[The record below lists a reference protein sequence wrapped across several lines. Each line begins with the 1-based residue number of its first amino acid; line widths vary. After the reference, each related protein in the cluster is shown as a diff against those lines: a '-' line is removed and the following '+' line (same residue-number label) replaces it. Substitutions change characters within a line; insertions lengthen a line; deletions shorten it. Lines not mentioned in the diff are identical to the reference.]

1 MSGTFT
7 TKNVQFAEKLVWE
20 NKNSYSQLD
29 ILTLFKMSL
38 FGTAQDGVG
47 GEGWAKRPPSI
58 TSVTYIVQP
67 WNLAQLYLT

>member
-47 GEGWAKRPPSI
+47 VGGAKRPPSL
-58 TSVTYIVQP
+58 TSVTYILQS
-67 WNLAQLYLT
+67 

>member
-7 TKNVQFAEKLVWE
+7 TKNVQFTEKLVWE

-47 GEGWAKRPPSI
+47 GGEEQKGPS
-58 TSVTYIVQP
+58 P
-67 WNLAQLYLT
+67 

>member
-7 TKNVQFAEKLVWE
+7 TQNVQFAEKLVWE
-20 NKNSYSQLD
+20 NKNSYSQLG

-47 GEGWAKRPPSI
+47 GGRAKRPPSI
-58 TSVTYIVQP
+58 TSVTYILQP